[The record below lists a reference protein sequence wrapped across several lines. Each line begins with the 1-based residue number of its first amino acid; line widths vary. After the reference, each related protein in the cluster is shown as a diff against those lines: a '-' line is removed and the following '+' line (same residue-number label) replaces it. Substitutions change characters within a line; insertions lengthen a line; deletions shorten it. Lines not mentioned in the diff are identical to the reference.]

1 MHIPESNFKY
11 IRFYGAYHNSTKLN
25 IKMFHLIDNNRITF
39 RKALNKWRNKILI
52 NFHIYPL
59 LCPICHEE
67 MVYYKCYYT

>member
-39 RKALNKWRNKILI
+39 RKTLNKWRNK
-52 NFHIYPL
+52 NFNKFSY
-59 LCPICHEE
+59 
-67 MVYYKCYYT
+67 